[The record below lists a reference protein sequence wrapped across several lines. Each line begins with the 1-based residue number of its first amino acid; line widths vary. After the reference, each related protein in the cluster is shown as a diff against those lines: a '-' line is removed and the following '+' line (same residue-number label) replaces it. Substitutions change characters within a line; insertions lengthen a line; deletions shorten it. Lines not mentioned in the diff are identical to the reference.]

1 MNKLVNPVLKGFHPD
16 PSICRVEDNY
26 YLVNSTFSYFPG
38 VPIFKSKDL
47 INWNQIGNVLTRK
60 SQLNLTNTGH
70 SEGIFAPTI
79 RYNNGKY
86 YVITTNI
93 SRGGN
98 FIVTSDSPEGPWS
111 DPYYLEG
118 AEGIDPSLF
127 FDNAGKSYY
136 VGTRPNSEGCKYN
149 GDWEIWVQ
157 EIDLESYKLIG
168 SSKRIWKGA
177 LNGVIWPEG
186 PHIYK
191 RNEYY
196 YLMIAEGGTA
206 NEHSISIA
214 RSKNVFGEYQGNP
227 CNPIFTHRHLG
238 RNFNV
243 KNVGHGDLVQT
254 PDDEW
259 FIVMLGSRYCE
270 GYCNIGRE
278 TFLAKVKWENDW
290 PIINEGKG
298 MLSDYDDLGIKEYKS
313 EPEESCYHFDGDKL
327 SDKFLVLRNPSD
339 DLYSLTER
347 PGYLRLYLKNV
358 GLDQLDNPA
367 YVCVRQESYN
377 YLVATSMEFLP
388 LDDGDSAGL
397 AIVQDDKYNMR
408 FIYTKELGV
417 LKVKVISTI
426 NGLDEIVAES
436 KIETNSLRLKIIGSG
451 QNLSFYYSTHGDEY
465 KELIR
470 NVSTI
475 SLSTDVAG
483 GFVGC
488 TIGVFSHKKE
498 EKGKKYSDF
507 LYFEYKNM

>member
-1 MNKLVNPVLKGFHPD
+1 MNKLVNPVLKGFYPD

-47 INWNQIGNVLTRK
+47 TNWKQVGNVLTRE
-60 SQLNLTNTGH
+60 SQLNLSNTGH

-79 RYNNGKY
+79 RYNNGIY

-93 SRGGN
+93 SRGGT
-98 FIVTSDSPEGPWS
+98 FIVTADSPEGPWS
-111 DPYYLEG
+111 DPYFIEG

-127 FDNAGKSYY
+127 FDDDGKSYY
-136 VGTRPNSEGCKYN
+136 VGTRPNSDGCNYN
-149 GDWEIWVQ
+149 GDWEIWLQ
-157 EIDLESYKLIG
+157 EIDLKGYKLIG
-168 SSKRIWKGA
+168 ESKKIWKGA
-177 LNGVIWPEG
+177 LAGVIWPEG

-191 RNEYY
+191 RNNYY
-196 YLMIAEGGTA
+196 YVMIAEGGTA

-214 RSKNVFGEYQGNP
+214 RSKNIWGEYQGNP

-238 RNFNV
+238 RHV
-243 KNVGHGDLVQT
+243 SVRNVGHGDLIQT
-254 PDDEW
+254 PDDKW

-278 TFLAKVKWENDW
+278 TFLAKVNWENDW
-290 PIINEGKG
+290 PIINEGIG
-298 MLSDYDDLGIKEYKS
+298 MLSDYDDLGIEEYKI
-313 EPEESCYHFDGDKL
+313 EPEELCYHFDSSKL
-327 SDKFLVLRNPSD
+327 NDKFLVLRNPSD
-339 DLYSLTER
+339 NLYSLTDR
-347 PGYLRLYLKNV
+347 PGYLRLNLKNV

-377 YLVATSMEFLP
+377 YLAATSMEFTP
-388 LDDGDSAGL
+388 IDNGDSAGL

-417 LKVKVISTI
+417 LKIKAIMTI
-426 NGLDEIVAES
+426 NGLDEVIAES
-436 KIETNSLRLKIIGSG
+436 EIESKSLKLKIVGNG
-451 QNLSFYYSTHGDEY
+451 QKLTLYYSTYGEEY
-465 KELIR
+465 KELVSD
-470 NVSTI
+470 VSTT

-488 TIGVFSHKKE
+488 TIGLFASSIV
-498 EKGKKYSDF
+498 EKSKKYSEF
-507 LYFEYKNM
+507 LYFEYRNM